1 MSRVQGNGGTMT
13 ERAWRFTQGKGGNYS
28 RPASKSL
35 LPSGRTKLGVESSR
49 SVSLIRNL
57 TYLTKSFELGGRG
70 GGSKL

>member
-1 MSRVQGNGGTMT
+1 MT
-13 ERAWRFTQGKGGNYS
+13 KVYAGKRRKLFAAGLEKSPPLRANVS
-28 RPASKSL
+28 
-35 LPSGRTKLGVESSR
+35 TKLGVESSR